1 MSKTVLVPILEV
13 TIRRDAH
20 TITTTTIPA
29 YELTLQ
35 RQMFGKENVTEGAVV
50 GELEVDPAGEHER
63 LCAKYGSDKIAK
75 VYGDDE
81 GERLAELVEKAA
93 VKAKPAAKTAEEK
106 AAEKAA
112 KDAAKDAA
120 SNA

>member
-29 YELTLQ
+29 YEMTLQ

-50 GELEVDPAGEHER
+50 GELEADPAGEHER
-63 LCAKYGSDKIAK
+63 LCAKYGADKIAK

-93 VKAKPAAKTAEEK
+93 TNAKPTKSAKANTSNEE
-106 AAEKAA
+106 A
-112 KDAAKDAA
+112 K
-120 SNA
+120 

>member
-1 MSKTVLVPILEV
+1 MSKLILVPLLAV

-20 TITTTTIPA
+20 TITQTTVPA
-29 YELTLQ
+29 YEMTLL
-35 RQMFGKENVTEGAVV
+35 RQMFGKENVVEGEQV
-50 GELEVDPAGEHER
+50 GTKEVEAAGEHER

-93 VKAKPAAKTAEEK
+93 AKTKPAAKTDEEK
-106 AAEKAA
+106 AAKAA
-112 KDAAKDAA
+112 AKEVA
-120 SNA
+120 SANA

>member
-1 MSKTVLVPILEV
+1 MSKPIKVDLLAV

-20 TITTTTIPA
+20 TITQTTVPA
-29 YELTLQ
+29 YEMTLL
-35 RQMFGKENVTEGAVV
+35 RQMFGKENVQEVEVV
-50 GELEVDPAGEHER
+50 GELEVVPTGEHER

-93 VKAKPAAKTAEEK
+93 AKKPAK
-106 AAEKAA
+106 ANA
-112 KDAAKDAA
+112 KDKPANTNGDAA
-120 SNA
+120 A

>member
-1 MSKTVLVPILEV
+1 MSKPILVPLLAV

-20 TITTTTIPA
+20 TITQTTVPA
-29 YELTLQ
+29 YEMTLL
-35 RQMFGKENVTEGAVV
+35 RQMFGKENVTEGEAV
-50 GELEVDPAGEHER
+50 GELEVVPTGEHER

-93 VKAKPAAKTAEEK
+93 TKAKTTKSAKADSGNDE
-106 AAEKAA
+106 A
-112 KDAAKDAA
+112 K
-120 SNA
+120 